1 MGRRKTWMVKNRKMK
16 KSQVILYLQIAGR
29 YDKILWT
36 HKIQEKEGDINVR
49 DNNIV
54 KNWKCGLSAVTSAG
68 AVGTIFSWSGETCIS
83 IITAIISAISA
94 FLIWR
99 FPDGEIITK
108 SQANKA
114 YAAKV
119 RHMRNRYESLLTD
132 ILACDLSATEIQAR
146 RSLLEEEE
154 NRLFKEIAPHTSNEA
169 VKMAEKALNQKQD
182 STTTMLELN
191 THLPKHLQLSE
202 DLIKNAISEH

>member
-1 MGRRKTWMVKNRKMK
+1 MD

-54 KNWKCGLSAVTSAG
+54 KNWKCGLSAVTSVG
-68 AVGTIFSWSGETCIS
+68 AVGTIFSWSGETCVS

-99 FPDGEIITK
+99 FPDGEIVTK

-132 ILACDLSATEIQAR
+132 IQACDLSATEIQAR
-146 RSLLEEEE
+146 RALLEEEE
-154 NRLFKEIAPHTSNEA
+154 NRLFKETTAPHTSNKA

-202 DLIKNAISEH
+202 DLIKNAIAVHQ

>member
-1 MGRRKTWMVKNRKMK
+1 MEK
-16 KSQVILYLQIAGR
+16 KQVILYLQIAGR

-36 HKIQEKEGDINVR
+36 HKIQEKEGDINIR
-49 DNNIV
+49 DNKRV
-54 KNWKCGLSAVTSAG
+54 KNWKCSLSALSSAG

-83 IITAIISAISA
+83 VITAVISAISA

-146 RSLLEEEE
+146 RDQLEEEE
-154 NRLFKEIAPHTSNEA
+154 NKLFKETAPHTSKKA
-169 VKMAEKALNQKQD
+169 VKKAEKALNQKQD

>member
-1 MGRRKTWMVKNRKMK
+1 MD
-16 KSQVILYLQIAGR
+16 KSQVILYLQVAGR

-54 KNWKCGLSAVTSAG
+54 KNWKCGLSAVTSVG
-68 AVGTIFSWSGETCIS
+68 AVGTIFSWSGETCVS

-99 FPDGEIITK
+99 FPDGEIVTK

-132 ILACDLSATEIQAR
+132 ILACNLTIEEIQER
-146 RSLLEEEE
+146 RT
-154 NRLFKEIAPHTSNEA
+154 IWHI
-169 VKMAEKALNQKQD
+169 QY
-182 STTTMLELN
+182 
-191 THLPKHLQLSE
+191 
-202 DLIKNAISEH
+202 

>member
-1 MGRRKTWMVKNRKMK
+1 MD
-16 KSQVILYLQIAGR
+16 KSQVLLYLQIAGR

-54 KNWKCGLSAVTSAG
+54 KNLKCGLSAVTSAG
-68 AVGTIFSWSGETCIS
+68 AVGTIFSWSGETCVS
-83 IITAIISAISA
+83 VITAIISAISA

-99 FPDGEIITK
+99 FPDGGIIAK

-132 ILACDLSATEIQAR
+132 ILACDLSAAEIQAR
-146 RSLLEEEE
+146 RALLEKDE
-154 NRLFKEIAPHTSNEA
+154 NELFKDTAPHTSNEA
-169 VKMAEKALNQKQD
+169 VKKAEKALNQKQD

-191 THLPKHLQLSE
+191 AHLPKHLQLSE
-202 DLIKNAISEH
+202 DLIKNVISEH

>member
-1 MGRRKTWMVKNRKMK
+1 MD

-49 DNNIV
+49 DNKWVMNI
-54 KNWKCGLSAVTSAG
+54 KIGLSALTSAG
-68 AVGTIFSWSGETCIS
+68 AIGTIFSWSGETCVNIV
-83 IITAIISAISA
+83 TAIFSAIST
-94 FLIWR
+94 FLICR
-99 FPDGEIITK
+99 FPDGELITK

-119 RHMRNRYESLLTD
+119 RHLRNQYESLLTD
-132 ILACDLSATEIQAR
+132 ILACDLKANEILVR
-146 RSLLEEEE
+146 RNLLEEEE
-154 NRLFKEIAPHTSNEA
+154 HNLFKETAPHTCNRA
-169 VKMAEKALNQKQD
+169 VNMADESLNQKQE

-191 THLPKHLQLSE
+191 DHLPKHLQLSE
-202 DLIKNAISEH
+202 DLIRKATLDY

>member
-1 MGRRKTWMVKNRKMK
+1 MD
-16 KSQVILYLQIAGR
+16 KSYVILYLQVAGR

-54 KNWKCGLSAVTSAG
+54 KNWTCGLSAVTSVG
-68 AVGTIFSWSGETCIS
+68 AVGTIFSWSGETCVS

-99 FPDGEIITK
+99 FPDGEIVTK

-132 ILACDLSATEIQAR
+132 ILACNLTIEEIQER
-146 RSLLEEEE
+146 RNKLEEEE
-154 NRLFKEIAPHTSNEA
+154 NKLFEMVAPHTSKEA
-169 VKMAEKALNQKQD
+169 VCMAEIALNQRLD
-182 STTTMLELN
+182 STTTQLELN

-202 DLIKNAISEH
+202 EVIRDAISDYS

>member
-1 MGRRKTWMVKNRKMK
+1 MD
-16 KSQVILYLQIAGR
+16 KSQVILYLQVAGR

-54 KNWKCGLSAVTSAG
+54 KNWKCGLSAVTSVG
-68 AVGTIFSWSGETCIS
+68 AVGTIFSWSGETCVS

-99 FPDGEIITK
+99 FPDGEIVTK

-132 ILACDLSATEIQAR
+132 ILACNLTIEEIQER
-146 RSLLEEEE
+146 RNKLEEEE
-154 NRLFKEIAPHTSNEA
+154 NKLFEMVAPHTSKEA
-169 VKMAEKALNQKQD
+169 VCMAEIALNQRLD
-182 STTTMLELN
+182 STTTQLELN

-202 DLIKNAISEH
+202 EVIRDEISDYS